1 MDYIQCRLRR
11 QPPASI
17 IVEGNLMRLLFVFF
31 GLGPS
36 LAGFSLAYLL
46 RRPEDWP
53 APAAMLAVGLLMT
66 VLTQTLGMR
75 WLASI
80 VIPRYKIFLTTTRW
94 SGLAMGGVIG
104 LLAYFVLLA

>member
-1 MDYIQCRLRR
+1 
-11 QPPASI
+11 
-17 IVEGNLMRLLFVFF
+17 
-31 GLGPS
+31 
-36 LAGFSLAYLL
+36 
-46 RRPEDWP
+46 
-53 APAAMLAVGLLMT
+53 MLAVGLLMT